1 MFFQL
6 FSIFGHLG
14 SCLSPRRLQDAF
26 KTPSRASKTPP
37 RASKTLQDASK
48 TLLWET
54 KKPRCSLCFSRF
66 SMSRACLEL
75 SWPDMASKTTSRA
88 PGTCSTASKTP
99 SGISQ
104 TAPKA
109 SKTPPRAS
117 KMLPRHVPRSPKIE
131 NFIMLFNLLAFLGL
145 LGGSSLN
152 MVVKTLPRCLQE
164 PPKCA

>member
-1 MFFQL
+1 MILHFLKFFQYVFNFFRFL
-6 FSIFGHLG
+6 FFGILIRAG
-14 SCLSPRRLQDAF
+14 LQDTTKTSSRRPQEPPRRLQE
-26 KTPSRASKTPP
+26 PP
-37 RASKTLQDASK
+37 RRSKMPPRHSCGRRKSLDVPRVLQGF
-48 TLLWET
+48 
-54 KKPRCSLCFSRF
+54 RCPGPAWS
-66 SMSRACLEL
+66 
-75 SWPDMASKTTSRA
+75 MASKTTSRA

-152 MVVKTLPRCLQE
+152 MVVKTLPR
-164 PPKCA
+164 

>member
-1 MFFQL
+1 MLFQL
-6 FSIFGHLG
+6 FPIFWHLG
-14 SCLSPRRLQDAF
+14 SCLSPRRLQDAH
-26 KTPSRASKTPP
+26 KS
-37 RASKTLQDASK
+37 LQDAPKSLQDAPRCLQDIPVGDEK
-48 TLLWET
+48 TLIFLV
-54 KKPRCSLCFSRF
+54 FSRF

-75 SWPDMASKTTSRA
+75 SWPDMDSKTTSRA

-131 NFIMLFNLLAFLGL
+131 NFIMLFYLLAFLGL

-152 MVVKTLPRCLQE
+152 MTVKTPPRCPQE
-164 PPKCA
+164 PPMCA